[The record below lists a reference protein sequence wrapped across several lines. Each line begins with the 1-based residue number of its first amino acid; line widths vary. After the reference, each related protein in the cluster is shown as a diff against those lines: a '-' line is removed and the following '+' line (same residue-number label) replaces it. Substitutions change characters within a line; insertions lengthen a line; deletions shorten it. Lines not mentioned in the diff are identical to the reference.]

1 MKLHT
6 LAPSAGAKKN
16 RKRIGRGP
24 GSGHGKT
31 ATKGHKGL
39 LARSGGGKRPG
50 FEGGQMPLIRRLPKY
65 GFLYPF
71 RTEYAV
77 VNLKSLAVLGT
88 VDQITPHVLAGA
100 GLIKRKTQPVKILGV
115 GDLGRPVT
123 IQAHKFSK
131 SAMDKIQAAGGR
143 AEVISGV

>member
-6 LAPSAGAKKN
+6 LAPATGARKN
-16 RKRIGRGP
+16 PKRIGRGP

-39 LARSGGGKRPG
+39 KARSGGAKRPG
-50 FEGGQMPLIRRLPKY
+50 FEGGQMPLIRRMPKY
-65 GFLYPF
+65 GFIYPF
-71 RTEYAV
+71 RREYAV
-77 VNLKSLAVLGT
+77 VNLKSLAALGK
-88 VDQITPHVLAGA
+88 VEQITPGVLAEA
-100 GLIKRKTQPVKILGV
+100 GLVKRKTQLIKILGV
-115 GDLGRPVT
+115 GELGRPVT

-131 SAMDKIQAAGGR
+131 SAMGKIQAAGGR

>member
-6 LAPSAGAKKN
+6 LAPSVGAKKN
-16 RKRIGRGP
+16 PKRIGRGP

-39 LARSGGGKRPG
+39 LARSGGGKRAG
-50 FEGGQMPLIRRLPKY
+50 FEGGQMPLIRRMPKY
-65 GFLYPF
+65 GFRYPF

-77 VNLKSLAVLGT
+77 VNLKSLSTLGT
-88 VDQITPHVLAGA
+88 VEQITPQVLAEA
-100 GLIKRKTQPVKILGV
+100 GLVKRKTRLVKILGV
-115 GDLGRPVT
+115 GELGRPVT

-131 SAMDKIQAAGGR
+131 SAMEKIQAAGGR